1 MKSNPLFKNIL
12 IQTKKVYRKRLVT
25 LAVFGSWAAGKHT
38 AESDIDILIVA
49 EELPRRRLARV
60 EEFQTVEIALEDE
73 IKKLRRKGIYT
84 YLSPIFKT
92 PEEVKQ
98 GSLLFLD
105 MIYDLN
111 ILFDREDFFADYLKD
126 FKKKLDNMGAKRI
139 IQGEKWYWVL
149 KPDYKW
155 GDTFEI

>member
-1 MKSNPLFKNIL
+1 LTPFFKKLLNYT
-12 IQTKKVYRKRLVT
+12 QEVYGDRLVT
-25 LAVFGSWAAGKHT
+25 LAIFGSWAAGKRT
-38 AESDIDILIVA
+38 TESDIDILIVA

-60 EEFQTVEIALEDE
+60 EEFQTIEIALEDD
-73 IKKLRRKGIYT
+73 IQKLHRRGIHT

-92 PEEVKQ
+92 PEEVRQ

-105 MIYDLN
+105 MLYDLI
-111 ILFDREDFFADYLKD
+111 ILFDRGSFFADYLKD

-155 GDTFEI
+155 GETFEI

>member
-1 MKSNPLFKNIL
+1 LTPFFKKLLNYT
-12 IQTKKVYRKRLVT
+12 QEVYGDRLVT
-25 LAVFGSWAAGKHT
+25 LAIFGSWAAGKHT
-38 AESDIDILIVA
+38 TESDIDILIVA

-60 EEFQTVEIALEDE
+60 EEFQTVENALEDD
-73 IKKLRRKGIYT
+73 IKKLHRRGIHT

-92 PEEVKQ
+92 PEEVRQ

-105 MIYDLN
+105 MLYDLI
-111 ILFDREDFFADYLKD
+111 ILFDRDNFFADYLKD

-155 GDTFEI
+155 GETFEI

>member
-1 MKSNPLFKNIL
+1 MTPFFKKL
-12 IQTKKVYRKRLVT
+12 INHTQEVYGNRLVT
-25 LAVFGSWAAGKHT
+25 LAIFGSWAAGKHT
-38 AESDIDILIVA
+38 AESDIDILVIA
-49 EELPRRRLARV
+49 KDLPRRRLARV
-60 EEFQTVEIALEDE
+60 EEFQTVENALEDD

-105 MIYDLN
+105 MLYDLI
-111 ILFDREDFFADYLKD
+111 ILFDRDNFFADYLKD